1 MLVFRKGQ
9 WKDIVISLV
18 DPVFSEEHK
27 KLAASIAASSG
38 KTGDAAMAVVEE
50 ALYSRLYPGLLPR
63 KESPLLPRKEHSS
76 PEN

>member
-9 WKDIVISLV
+9 WKEIVLPLV

-27 KLAASIAASSG
+27 KLAASIAASSA
-38 KTGDAAMAVVEE
+38 KTGDAVMAEVEA
-50 ALYSRLYPGLLPR
+50 ALYRRLYPGLLPR
-63 KESPLLPRKEHSS
+63 KEHCA